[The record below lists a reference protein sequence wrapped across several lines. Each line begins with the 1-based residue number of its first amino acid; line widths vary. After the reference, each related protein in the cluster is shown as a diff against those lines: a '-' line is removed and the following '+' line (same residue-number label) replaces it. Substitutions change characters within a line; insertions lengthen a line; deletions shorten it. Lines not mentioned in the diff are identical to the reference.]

1 MGILKYAHNVD
12 KRDSQ
17 SVEQSYATK
26 NGRVSGDLRAKLNAV
41 DIHARNLSL
50 GRLQTMNDR
59 IRFRTMTHL
68 NPGHLITMFTGTG
81 IQHQRE
87 GSDNWHLEGVFRS
100 FELNKL
106 EP

>member
-41 DIHARNLSL
+41 DIHARN
-50 GRLQTMNDR
+50 
-59 IRFRTMTHL
+59 
-68 NPGHLITMFTGTG
+68 
-81 IQHQRE
+81 
-87 GSDNWHLEGVFRS
+87 
-100 FELNKL
+100 
-106 EP
+106 